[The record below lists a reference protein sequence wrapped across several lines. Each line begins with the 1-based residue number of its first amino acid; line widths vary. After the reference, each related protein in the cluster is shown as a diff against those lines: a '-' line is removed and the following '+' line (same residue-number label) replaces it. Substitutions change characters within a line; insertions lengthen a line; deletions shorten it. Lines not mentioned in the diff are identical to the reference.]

1 MILPPRPLPP
11 TESLAA
17 DVWMLYWE
25 LFMTNK
31 SHMHE
36 LSASFDLTP
45 QQAWALRQL
54 AVDRPLVMS
63 ELADALGC
71 DASNVTAIA
80 DRLEGRG
87 LVERRSSEQDRRV
100 KALVLTPAGRELE
113 QQLWERMCTAPPPSI
128 TNLSTADQEN
138 LRAILQRALDSVA

>member
-1 MILPPRPLPP
+1 MILPHREAA

-17 DVWMLYWE
+17 EVWMLYWE
-25 LFMTNK
+25 LFMANK
-31 SHMHE
+31 AHMHE
-36 LSASFDLTP
+36 LSAQFDLSP

-63 ELADALGC
+63 ELAEALGC
-71 DASNVTAIA
+71 DASNVTSIA
-80 DRLEGRG
+80 DRLEARG

-113 QQLWERMCTAPPPSI
+113 NQVWERMCTSAPPPI
-128 TNLSTADQEN
+128 TSLSTADQEN
-138 LRAILQRALDSVA
+138 LRAILRRALDSIP